1 MHALVQINEKREEHH
16 VGQCLILIVQSEVM
30 EQWAGLVFK
39 ELGLDIYR
47 ISRAPQSILE
57 AFLIHELAHNNLC
70 LAFHSFTCV
79 F

>member
-1 MHALVQINEKREEHH
+1 MQINEKREKHH
-16 VGQCLILIVQSEVM
+16 VGQCLILIVQSEVR

-47 ISRAPQSILE
+47 TSRAPQSILK
-57 AFLIHELAHNNLC
+57 AFLIHELAHKNLC